1 MTPAQIETIARRMLN
16 AEGSNFWSQA
26 EIIEDYLYMSALEM
40 AQETFCIENRYT
52 TVSVASQQEY
62 ATPSRMLA
70 IKRVEY
76 AGQKLMPIDFQKL
89 DSINLNTDSI
99 VTGTPQYYYNFDD
112 SFGLFPVPAT
122 AGDNIKIYSYDEPD
136 RPTSTSAL
144 EIPTQFHGK
153 LVLGVAYYMSLKE
166 LGHPHVSR
174 FEWQWNHAGN
184 PNSAMN
190 QVKRSVKMGNKDNF
204 AVVKREEDLPGTLL
218 GAV

>member
-16 AEGSNFWSQA
+16 AEGSNFWSQQ
-26 EIIEDYLYMSALEM
+26 EIIEDYLYMAALEM
-40 AQETFCIENRYT
+40 AQESMCIENRYT
-52 TVSVASQQEY
+52 TTSVASQQEY
-62 ATPSRMLA
+62 ATPSRMIA

-76 AGQKLMPIDFQKL
+76 DGQKLMPIDFQKL
-89 DSINLNTDSI
+89 DSIDLNTNTT
-99 VTGTPQYYYNFDD
+99 VTGTPQYYYYFDD
-112 SFGLFPVPAT
+112 SFGLYPVPSS
-122 AGDNIKIYSYDEPD
+122 AGDTIKIYSYDEPD

-144 EIPTQFHGK
+144 EIPTQYHGK

-174 FEWQWNHAGN
+174 FEFQWNHPGN
-184 PNSAMN
+184 PNSAIN
-190 QVKRSVKMGNKDNF
+190 QVKRAVKMRNKDNF